1 MAVEISSYLRSAHF
15 LIAVV
20 KAFFCRNNLLISY
33 STPAF
38 LFVFAIRYIIYNVN
52 KEDYQSCRVSDP
64 KATQVALCDGNGEDS
79 KRSGGHVLNSIL
91 LTFQNQGSV

>member
-1 MAVEISSYLRSAHF
+1 MRSNEIFLFQVILRSAHF
-15 LIAVV
+15 LIAVGE
-20 KAFFCRNNLLISY
+20 AFFFVETTFLISY
-33 STPAF
+33 STPAI

-79 KRSGGHVLNSIL
+79 KRSGGQ
-91 LTFQNQGSV
+91 F